1 MDGLMMDCPLVIPS
15 ILDARARLFGEK
27 EVVSRRDDG
36 TTHRYTYG
44 DLWTRVVRLMDALRG
59 LGVRP
64 GDRVATFAWNHDRHL
79 ELYFAVPSLGAV
91 LHTINPRLAR
101 DQIRFI
107 INHAEDRAIFADR
120 APACTLAEMQM
131 QGDLPTVRDYVIMDD
146 RGAEPPA
153 LPSPSVDYE
162 ELLSGRD
169 RTGRVPGAGPRRDA
183 AGLCYTSGT
192 TGDPKGVLYSHRSVY
207 LHAMA
212 GLMVD
217 TAAVGEREVVMPVVP
232 MFHVNAWG
240 IPYACALAGSKLV
253 FPGSQLQDRPLAGLI
268 ETERV
273 TLTSGVPTIWN
284 RLYLYLKQN
293 KHDLSSLH
301 TIFVGGSAVPPS
313 LIENFA
319 RDFGITVMQG
329 WGMTETS
336 PVGTMSRLKR
346 AMDDWPEEQKLRVRA
361 KQGMPVVGFEARILG
376 EGGDELPWDGEHAGE
391 LVVRGPWVARG
402 YYRNPE
408 ADSAFTADGWFR
420 TGDIATIDAMGYMQI
435 TDRKKDL
442 IKRKGEWISSVD
454 MENAAQSHPGVVE
467 AGVVGRLDAAGEE
480 APVVFVV
487 RRADCQPPVEA
498 ADIIDWL
505 ARTFARWQLPKPEDV
520 CFVEALPRTGVGK
533 IDKKVLRRMLAG
545 CESTG

>member
-1 MDGLMMDCPLVIPS
+1 MDGLMMDCPLVIPG
-15 ILDARARLFGEK
+15 ILDRAARLFGEK

-36 TTHRYTYG
+36 TIHRYTYG
-44 DLWTRVVRLMDALRG
+44 DLRARVLRLMDALRRM
-59 LGVRP
+59 GVRP

-120 APACTLAEMQM
+120 ALACALAEM
-131 QGDLPTVRDYVIMDD
+131 QGDLPTVRDCVIMDD

-162 ELLSGRD
+162 DLLK
-169 RTGRVPGAGPRRDA
+169 GASERAEFPALDERAA

-212 GLMVD
+212 GCMVD
-217 TAAVGEREVVMPVVP
+217 TSAIGEREVVMPVVP

-240 IPYACALAGSKLV
+240 APYACALAGAKLV
-253 FPGSQLQDRPLAGLI
+253 FPGSQLQEKVLAGLI
-268 ETERV
+268 EAERV

-284 RLYLYLKQN
+284 RLYSYLKQN
-293 KHDLSSLH
+293 THDLSSLH
-301 TIFVGGSAVPPS
+301 TIFVGGSAVSTS
-313 LIENFA
+313 LIENFG
-319 RDFGITVMQG
+319 RDFGVTVMQG

-336 PVGTMSRLKR
+336 PVGTVSRLR
-346 AMDDWPEEQKLRVRA
+346 STMDGWPEERKLRVRA
-361 KQGMPVVGFEARILG
+361 KQGMPVISFEARILDDRG
-376 EGGDELPWDGEHAGE
+376 EDLPWDGEHAGE
-391 LVVRGPWVARG
+391 LAVRGPWVARA

-408 ADSAFTADGWFR
+408 ADAAFTADGWFR
-420 TGDIATIDAMGYMQI
+420 TGDIAKIDPMGYMQI

-467 AGVVGRLDAAGEE
+467 AGVVGRLDACGEE
-480 APVVFVV
+480 APVVFAV
-487 RRADCQPPVEA
+487 RRADHQPPVEP

-520 CFVEALPRTGVGK
+520 RFVDALPRTGVGK

-545 CESTG
+545 A